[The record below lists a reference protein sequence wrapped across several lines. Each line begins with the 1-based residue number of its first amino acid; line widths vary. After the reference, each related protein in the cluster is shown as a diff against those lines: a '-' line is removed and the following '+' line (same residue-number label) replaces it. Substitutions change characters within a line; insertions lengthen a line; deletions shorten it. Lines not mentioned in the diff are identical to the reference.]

1 MLEESPGISEESR
14 GIFLIDAV
22 GLNSLIFRSS
32 SYKVEKLFLGI
43 EAAGEIYIARTWS
56 GSTHFFPL
64 ILVFTEMMVG
74 TMTELK
80 RRHESLDHSSGICNT
95 VKRHKTQGSISMRER
110 KEKLG
115 EKIAA
120 LQQLVSPFGKTD
132 TASVLL
138 EAMGYIKFLQEQ
150 VQVLSAPYLQSE
162 PSGKL
167 QELEYYSLQ
176 RRGLCLVP
184 ITWTIKVVRSNGAD
198 IWAPVMKNTPK

>member
-1 MLEESPGISEESR
+1 
-14 GIFLIDAV
+14 
-22 GLNSLIFRSS
+22 
-32 SYKVEKLFLGI
+32 
-43 EAAGEIYIARTWS
+43 
-56 GSTHFFPL
+56 
-64 ILVFTEMMVG
+64 MMVG

-150 VQVLSAPYLQSE
+150 VQVRQLL
-162 PSGKL
+162 L
-167 QELEYYSLQ
+167 LQ
-176 RRGLCLVP
+176 RLLPHQLNPMQLSLIQDSVKSFRGSLASYSFSP
-184 ITWTIKVVRSNGAD
+184 
-198 IWAPVMKNTPK
+198 